1 MASRFTSTLSEDAS
15 AAWSPAGE
23 SILQLDAQDP
33 NAQVEIQARVSE
45 SSTWRRV
52 GLLVNNRENFLR
64 LPKFPYLQALT
75 VKNTADKTLT
85 VTDDQ

>member
-23 SILQLDAQDP
+23 SILQLDAQDS
-33 NAQVEIQARVSE
+33 NAQVEILARVSN
-45 SSTWRRV
+45 TAAWHRV
-52 GLLVNNRENFLR
+52 GLLANNRENFVR
-64 LPKFPYLQALT
+64 LPKFPYLQVAI
-75 VKNTADKTLT
+75 VRNTDGMTIT